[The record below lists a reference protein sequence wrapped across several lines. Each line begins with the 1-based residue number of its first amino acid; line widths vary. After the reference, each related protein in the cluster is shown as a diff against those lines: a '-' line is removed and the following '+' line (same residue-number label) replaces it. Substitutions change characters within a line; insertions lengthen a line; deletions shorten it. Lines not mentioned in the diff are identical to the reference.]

1 MPSYGL
7 YIKLQNLFGGPV
19 RSYDNSNLKEF
30 IDKFDVLGWEV
41 KKYMLKE
48 KIMVI
53 TFKRVSNVRLMTFS
67 TFDVLTLIEIC
78 EYEKLMKKQ
87 STKQV

>member
-1 MPSYGL
+1 
-7 YIKLQNLFGGPV
+7 
-19 RSYDNSNLKEF
+19 
-30 IDKFDVLGWEV
+30 
-41 KKYMLKE
+41 
-48 KIMVI
+48 MVI

-78 EYEKLMKKQ
+78 EYEKLMKKKQ